1 MSALNGH
8 SVSQTGD
15 AGNIGTRP
23 ASFRHS
29 LDLKY
34 ISENLNETAGTS
46 QAVHPPPKLHSSYS
60 ANDIPTVKNP
70 AGASMINGG
79 ANNHAQQHFHN
90 HNASIGRI
98 PAGAVPVRHAREL
111 SNDNNISASREQAGV
126 FPSINSALQASA
138 APFGPT
144 TASVAPHP
152 ATPHAAAPVAS
163 PGSAAST
170 SSYNTNFYPTSGF
183 PTPSSTSSPSYGAH
197 SLSAGMQQLNVNGA
211 NGGGAYTPQNYP
223 PFGNA
228 SYGQSNQQRDSQ
240 ARVIQHR
247 RQLDTESECHSNNLS
262 CFSFPPLY

>member
-1 MSALNGH
+1 MSAINGH
-8 SVSQTGD
+8 SISQAGD
-15 AGNIGTRP
+15 AGNIGSRP

-34 ISENLNETAGTS
+34 ISENSNETAGAS
-46 QAVHPPPKLHSSYS
+46 QAVHQPPKLHSSYS

-70 AGASMINGG
+70 AGTSMINGG

-98 PAGAVPVRHAREL
+98 PAGAVSVRHAREL
-111 SNDNNISASREQAGV
+111 SNDNNISVTREQAGV
-126 FPSINSALQASA
+126 FPSINSALQANA

-144 TASVAPHP
+144 MASVAPHP
-152 ATPHAAAPVAS
+152 ATPHAAASVTS

-170 SSYNTNFYPTSGF
+170 SSYNTNFYPTNGF

-197 SLSAGMQQLNVNGA
+197 SLSTGMQQMNINGA
-211 NGGGAYTPQNYP
+211 NGGDAYTSQNYP
-223 PFGNA
+223 PYGNA
-228 SYGQSNQQRDSQ
+228 SYGQGNQHRDSQ

-247 RQLDTESECHSNNLS
+247 RQLDNESEYHSNNIS
-262 CFSFPPLY
+262 CFSLLFLY

>member
-1 MSALNGH
+1 MSAIHGH
-8 SVSQTGD
+8 SVSQAGD
-15 AGNIGTRP
+15 AGNIGSRP

-34 ISENLNETAGTS
+34 ISENSNETAGAS
-46 QAVHPPPKLHSSYS
+46 QVVQQPPKLHSSYS

-111 SNDNNISASREQAGV
+111 SNDNSINATREQAGV

-144 TASVAPHP
+144 MASVAPHP
-152 ATPHAAAPVAS
+152 ATPHATASVAS
-163 PGSAAST
+163 PSSVAST
-170 SSYNTNFYPTSGF
+170 SSYNTNFYPANSF
-183 PTPSSTSSPSYGAH
+183 ATPSSTSSPAYGAH
-197 SLSAGMQQLNVNGA
+197 SLSAGMQQMNINGT
-211 NGGGAYTPQNYP
+211 NGGSNGSSAYTSQNYP
-223 PFGNA
+223 PYGNVP
-228 SYGQSNQQRDSQ
+228 YGQGNQHRDSQ
-240 ARVIQHR
+240 ARVIQYR
-247 RQLDTESECHSNNLS
+247 RQLDNESE
-262 CFSFPPLY
+262 

>member
-1 MSALNGH
+1 MSAINGH
-8 SVSQTGD
+8 SVGQTGD
-15 AGNIGTRP
+15 AGNIGNRP

-34 ISENLNETAGTS
+34 ISENSNEAAGAS

-70 AGASMINGG
+70 AGASMLNGG

-111 SNDNNISASREQAGV
+111 SNDNNITANREQAGV

-144 TASVAPHP
+144 MASVAPHP
-152 ATPHAAAPVAS
+152 TTPHAAAPVAS
-163 PGSAAST
+163 PGS
-170 SSYNTNFYPTSGF
+170 TNFYPTNGF

-197 SLSAGMQQLNVNGA
+197 SLSAGMQQLNINGA
-211 NGGGAYTPQNYP
+211 NGGGAFTPQNYP
-223 PFGNA
+223 PYGNV
-228 SYGQSNQQRDSQ
+228 SYGQGSQHRDSQ

-247 RQLDTESECHSNNLS
+247 RQLDNESEC
-262 CFSFPPLY
+262 